1 MRYKKP
7 KFMSNGTL
15 HWDKFGYEFSPPPDI
30 DLLSDSAL
38 CNDNPWVVFSAVLE
52 HLKLGQFSSISVLH
66 NIIQSTDDGI
76 LRECCAELIGDAG
89 SISVIENFT
98 TEFSV
103 EVFDTNRPIRQ
114 IELCIAFRQSMLL
127 CTVPIMLKA
136 YLLSTDR
143 RETNILRVYL
153 SHLLEP
159 EFGDIACSLV
169 PDETYQDIVM
179 SKYRELKETFQSDN
193 IPVLY
198 GSLFSVDNLARR
210 MRTELATSPVNE
222 TNILRMR
229 HHLEASTAYNCSS
242 FYKHESF
249 QPLNAA
255 ALIEDFIDN
264 PENMKYQEGQRYFY
278 GHNIPE

>member
-7 KFMSNGTL
+7 NFMSNGTL
-15 HWDKFGYEFSPPPDI
+15 YWDELGYEFSSIPDI
-30 DLLSDSAL
+30 DPLSDSAL
-38 CNDNPWVVFSAVLE
+38 CSDNPWIVLSAVLE
-52 HLKLGQFSSISVLH
+52 RLKLGQFSSAPALY
-66 NIIQSTDDGI
+66 NIIKSTNDGA

-89 SISVIENFT
+89 SKSVIENFT
-98 TEFSV
+98 KEFSV
-103 EVFDTNRPIRQ
+103 EIFDNSRPIRQ

-169 PDETYQDIVM
+169 PDEIYQDIVM
-179 SKYRELKETFQSDN
+179 SKYRELKEAFQSDN

-198 GSLFSVDNLARR
+198 GSLFSVGDLARR
-210 MRTELATSPVNE
+210 IRTELATPPVNE

-242 FYKHESF
+242 FYKHEKL

-264 PENMKYQEGQRYFY
+264 PENMRFQEGQRYFY